1 MSDFSA
7 FDNALRS
14 LESIPLA
21 RVAGRLVRL
30 NGILLES
37 VGCPLMTGQLC
48 RIESA
53 NHTLIDAQAVGFNR
67 DITYLMPFK
76 QPVGLMAG
84 ARVFPEEK
92 AHDILIGE
100 SWLGRVVNGLGEPLD
115 GKGRLNGNDLL
126 PPLPPSVNPLTRRSV
141 DEPLDVGV
149 KAINGLLTIGKGQRV
164 GLMAGSGVGKSVL
177 LGMIT
182 RQTKADIVVVGL
194 IGERGREVKEF
205 IDHSLGA
212 DGLAKSIV
220 VVAPADESPLMRLK
234 ATELCHSIAAWFRD
248 RGHHVLLLVDSLTR
262 YAMAQRE
269 IALSLGEPPATK
281 GYPPSAFGM
290 IPKLV
295 ESAGNSE
302 SSGSMTAIYTVL
314 AEGDDQQDPIVD
326 CARAVLDGH
335 IVLTRKLAEAGHY
348 PAIDIGQ
355 SISRCMNQVTRLE
368 HQQSARALKQ
378 NYAAYMEIK
387 PLIPL
392 GGYVAGADASVDKAV
407 KMFPAIERFLRQEM
421 REPASLAQLQRLRD
435 KSVKD
440 KTVELAKQKQICAG
454 YDNNIKALGYL
465 VEKTSAGAAA
475 SVESLKNVSGYKGTL
490 RKVIAWQE
498 QEKTLA
504 NIKATRMQKNLT
516 AAACEEKVVALTLD
530 DKRREQQES
539 ATAKAQKAVDDIA
552 VQCWLRHKLAE

>member
-100 SWLGRVVNGLGEPLD
+100 SWLGRVVNGLG
-115 GKGRLNGNDLL
+115 
-126 PPLPPSVNPLTRRSV
+126 
-141 DEPLDVGV
+141 EPLDVGV

-421 REPASLAQLQRLRD
+421 REPASLELVQSRLQILFPI
-435 KSVKD
+435 
-440 KTVELAKQKQICAG
+440 AK
-454 YDNNIKALGYL
+454 KAEG
-465 VEKTSAGAAA
+465 
-475 SVESLKNVSGYKGTL
+475 
-490 RKVIAWQE
+490 Q
-498 QEKTLA
+498 
-504 NIKATRMQKNLT
+504 
-516 AAACEEKVVALTLD
+516 
-530 DKRREQQES
+530 
-539 ATAKAQKAVDDIA
+539 
-552 VQCWLRHKLAE
+552 